1 MKPNKNSLLFKIV
14 FFNDIVIVFT
24 AIIISSILTFIIF
37 ENMDKELKNET
48 ESVLKMMMSSYD
60 FFGKMLED
68 DSMKIG
74 NGIEVERA
82 MKDRMVNYGK
92 TPEKTSKTG
101 LYTYLYKD
109 LKVEENSIYYY
120 KFARELKK
128 QLYATNSMEDQ
139 TRIVSLV
146 DNNGVVL
153 AEDYGNILNKPY
165 SIEKSKLFID
175 KILRKGELFSDPK
188 FRMYSM
194 EYIAESEKLIMRSGS
209 VVGYSKIIRQ
219 DPGIMCVSWV
229 VDRNF
234 LEELER
240 SLKFKKGTKIFILNG
255 EGKYYIGR
263 FDNQDSQEKL
273 FDEKIYEELK
283 SKTAEYKIV
292 KKNINGEGFYI
303 GYFPTYDV
311 NGNVSAII
319 GVAQSL
325 KDISG
330 IKLKSFIMIG
340 IGAMIIIVLSSI
352 IFGIMLYRVIKPL
365 IEMAEMADS
374 FSKLGYSSNSFQIKG
389 IGEIEVLSK
398 SFADMIEKITES
410 NLKLKDKN
418 EIMKES
424 INKLKIIEKLIF
436 SIYSEDDKDK
446 VCYYALSAITSEI
459 GLGYSRAIYFEYNSE
474 KNVLEGK
481 FASSNLNLIDNIEDS
496 REARRKN
503 FETFL
508 RDIKGKENFENEA
521 LDHVI
526 KLIKIPATELNII
539 GKAFIQNKN
548 ISIDEIPPDRAGD
561 NFIMTLDL
569 KYVAIIP
576 VMYKEAKYG
585 CIVVDNCMKEDE
597 MNEHDVEILSVV
609 AMNVA
614 IYLRNKQFERE
625 KIRTEKLSTIGK
637 VTSSI
642 VHEIRAPLTSIKGFA
657 DMLLKTYKE
666 EIKIQKYLGIINSEV
681 DRLNNLASLLL
692 DYSGNKNYNYEKIK
706 INDIIAETVEFF
718 EHELKIRDITL
729 STLVHEEIY
738 ISADRY
744 KLKQVMVNLIKNAI
758 EAKDKSFS
766 KLNISLQKFSLYGE
780 VKIWDN
786 GKGLE
791 KEELERLFEPFNSSK
806 LNGTGLGLAIVK
818 DILTNHK
825 GTIEFNSEAGN
836 WTEITIKLPI
846 YKEE

>member
-24 AIIISSILTFIIF
+24 ALIISSILTFIIF

-48 ESVLKMMMSSYD
+48 ESVLKMTMSSYN

-74 NGIEVERA
+74 NSLETERA
-82 MKDRMVNYGK
+82 MTDKMVNYGK
-92 TPEKTSKTG
+92 TPVKSSTEG
-101 LYTYLYKD
+101 IYTYLYKD

-120 KFARELKK
+120 NFARDLKK
-128 QLYATNSMEDQ
+128 QLYETNSMEDQ

-165 SIEKSKLFID
+165 SMEKSKNFIS
-175 KILRKGELFSDPK
+175 KLLRKGELFNET
-188 FRMYSM
+188 RLRLHSM
-194 EYIAESEKLIMRSGS
+194 EYIEQEEKLVMRSGS
-209 VVGYSKIIRQ
+209 MAGYSNMVIK
-219 DPGIMCVSWV
+219 DPGVMCVSWV

-240 SLKFKKGTKIFILNG
+240 SLKFKRGAKLFILDKHG
-255 EGKYYIGR
+255 DYYIGR
-263 FDNQDSQEKL
+263 FEDKDSQKKL
-273 FDEKIYEELK
+273 FDEKIYKELK
-283 SKTAEYKIV
+283 SKKIDSKVV
-292 KKNINGEGFYI
+292 KKKISGEEYYI
-303 GYFPTYDV
+303 GYFPAYDI
-311 NGNVSAII
+311 NGNISAVI

-325 KDISG
+325 RDISG
-330 IKLKSFIMIG
+330 IKFKSFIMIG
-340 IGAMIIIVLSSI
+340 IGAMIIVVISSI
-352 IFGIMLYRVIKPL
+352 IFGIMLYRLIKPL
-365 IEMAEMADS
+365 IEMAEMADN
-374 FSKLGYSSNSFQIKG
+374 FSKLGYNSESFEIKG

-398 SFADMIEKITES
+398 SFSDMIEKITES
-410 NLKLKDKN
+410 NMMLQNKN
-418 EIMKES
+418 EMMKES

-459 GLGYSRAIYFEYNSE
+459 GLGYSRAIYFEYSAE

-481 FASSNLNLIDNIEDS
+481 FAASNLNLIDNIEQSRDS
-496 REARRKN
+496 KRKN
-503 FETFL
+503 FENFL
-508 RDIKGKENFENEA
+508 REIKGKENLENEA
-521 LDHVI
+521 LDHVV
-526 KLIKIPATELNII
+526 KLIKVPATELNII
-539 GKAFIQNKN
+539 GKAFVQNKN

-561 NFIMTLDL
+561 NFIMSLDL
-569 KYVAIIP
+569 KYLAVIP
-576 VMYKEAKYG
+576 VMYKDIKYG
-585 CIVVDNCMKEDE
+585 CIVVDNCMKEIE
-597 MNEHDVEILSVV
+597 MNEHDIEILSVV

-614 IYLRNKQFERE
+614 IYFRNKQFEKE
-625 KIRTEKLSTIGK
+625 KLRNEKLSTIGK

-642 VHEIRAPLTSIKGFA
+642 VHEIRSPLTSIKGFA
-657 DMLLKTYKE
+657 DMLLKNYSE
-666 EIKIQKYLGIINSEV
+666 DAKIQKYLGIINSEV
-681 DRLNNLASLLL
+681 GRLNNLASLLL

-706 INDIIAETVEFF
+706 INDIIIETIEFF
-718 EHELKIRDITL
+718 EHEFKIRDITL

-738 ISADRY
+738 IKADKY

-766 KLNISLQKFSLYGE
+766 KLNVSLQKFSTYAEL
-780 VKIWDN
+780 KIWDN
-786 GKGLE
+786 GKGIE

-818 DILTNHK
+818 DIITNHS

>member
-1 MKPNKNSLLFKIV
+1 MKPNKNSLLFRIV

-48 ESVLKMMMSSYD
+48 ESILKIMMSSYD
-60 FFGKMLED
+60 FYGKMLED

-74 NGIEVERA
+74 NGIEAERA
-82 MKDRMVNYGK
+82 MKDGMVNYGK
-92 TPEKTSKTG
+92 TPEKTSKEG
-101 LYTYLYKD
+101 IYTYLYKD

-120 KFARELKK
+120 NFARELKK
-128 QLYATNSMEDQ
+128 QLYETNSMEDQ

-146 DNNGVVL
+146 DNDGKTL

-165 SIEKSKLFID
+165 SIEKSKNFID
-175 KILRKGELFSDPK
+175 KILRKGELFSETK
-188 FRMYSM
+188 LRMHSM
-194 EYIAESEKLIMRSGS
+194 EYIEESNKLVMRSGS
-209 VVGYSKIIRQ
+209 VVGYSNMILK
-219 DPGIMCVSWV
+219 DPRVMCVSWV

-234 LEELER
+234 LEEMER
-240 SLKFKKGTKIFILNG
+240 SIKFKKGAKLFILNRRG
-255 EGKYYIGR
+255 EYYIGR
-263 FDNQDSQEKL
+263 FENEESHEKL
-273 FDEKIYEELK
+273 YDEKIYSDFK
-283 SKTAEYKIV
+283 KGNSEYKIT
-292 KKNINGEGFYI
+292 KKKIDGEEFYI
-303 GYFPTYDV
+303 GYFPAYDV
-311 NGNVSAII
+311 SGEISAVI

-325 KDISG
+325 KDVSE
-330 IKLKSFIMIG
+330 IKIKSFIIIG
-340 IGAMIIIVLSSI
+340 IGAMIIIVISSI

-365 IEMAEMADS
+365 IEMAEMADN
-374 FSKLGYSSNSFQIKG
+374 FSKIGYSSKPFEIKG
-389 IGEIEVLSK
+389 IGEIDVLSK
-398 SFADMIEKITES
+398 SFSDMIEKINET

-459 GLGYSRAIYFEYNSE
+459 GLGYSRAIYFEYNGE
-474 KNVLEGK
+474 KNILEGK
-481 FASSNLNLIDNIEDS
+481 FASSNLNLIDTIEENRD
-496 REARRKN
+496 ARRKN
-503 FETFL
+503 FEKFL
-508 RDIKGKENFENEA
+508 RDIKGRENFENEA

-526 KLIKIPATELNII
+526 KLIKIPANEMNII
-539 GKAFIQNKN
+539 GKAFVQNKN

-561 NFIMTLDL
+561 KFIMSLDL
-569 KYVAIIP
+569 QYIAIIP
-576 VMYKEAKYG
+576 VMYKEVKYG
-585 CIVVDNCMKEDE
+585 CIVVDNCMKEIE

-614 IYLRNKQFERE
+614 IYLRNKQFEKE

-642 VHEIRAPLTSIKGFA
+642 VHEIRSPLTSIKGFA
-657 DMLLKTYKE
+657 DMLLTSYKE
-666 EIKIQKYLGIINSEV
+666 DSKIQKYLGIINSEV
-681 DRLNNLASLLL
+681 GRLNNLASLLL
-692 DYSGNKNYNYEKIK
+692 DYSGNKNYNYEKVK
-706 INDIIAETVEFF
+706 INDIILESVDLFEQEF
-718 EHELKIRDITL
+718 KIRDITL

-738 ISADRY
+738 INADKY
-744 KLKQVMVNLIKNAI
+744 KLKQVMVNLIKNAV
-758 EAKDKSFS
+758 EAKDKNFS
-766 KLNISLQKFSLYGE
+766 KLNISLQKLSQYAE
-780 VKIWDN
+780 MKIWDN

-791 KEELERLFEPFNSSK
+791 KDELEKLFEPFNSSK

-818 DILTNHK
+818 EIIINHK
-825 GTIEFNSEAGN
+825 GTIEFDSEAGN